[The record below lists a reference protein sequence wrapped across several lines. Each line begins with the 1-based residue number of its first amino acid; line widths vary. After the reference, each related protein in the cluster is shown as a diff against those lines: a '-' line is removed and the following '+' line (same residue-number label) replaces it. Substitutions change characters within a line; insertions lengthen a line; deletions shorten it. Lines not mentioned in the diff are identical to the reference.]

1 MDFANSSGYTQQS
14 NQITWT
20 AHSGIM
26 WRLVVVLCI
35 YRSTLLSSAQLFC
48 ISVHI
53 GITGKLLKPE
63 SSVMTPENVYASDMA
78 ITDCYDIIRIPEDL
92 NTFSS
97 TVQSENINVY
107 HPAYYCQTLPP
118 ATQVSGQFSNIY
130 IRQFCEVFVHVLKQ
144 CRI

>member
-1 MDFANSSGYTQQS
+1 
-14 NQITWT
+14 
-20 AHSGIM
+20 
-26 WRLVVVLCI
+26 
-35 YRSTLLSSAQLFC
+35 
-48 ISVHI
+48 
-53 GITGKLLKPE
+53 
-63 SSVMTPENVYASDMA
+63 MTPENVYASDMA